1 MIAAVLA
8 SSSGSVRIW
17 VNPSPA
23 GDVDIEPSSPRAPS
37 RSSQPTG
44 DGAESWPWLGALFN
58 VIGIVLLVFLV
69 AVFVQLAVIPRNP
82 WVRSRLRRWSLRRTG
97 HFEALPELDDR
108 ELDLDMAAARL
119 ALSAGT
125 PRNAIVACWIQLEGD
140 ATEVGLPRLD
150 AETSVEYTERVVA
163 ASSIDPGPIGELAT
177 LYREA
182 RFSGHQLE
190 DDHRTRALAALGQV
204 ERSLDGVIGAQR

>member
-1 MIAAVLA
+1 MMAAVLA

-23 GDVDIEPSSPRAPS
+23 GDIDIEPSSPGAPS

-44 DGAESWPWLGALFN
+44 DGADSWPWLGALFN

-69 AVFVQLAVIPRNP
+69 AVFVHLAVIPRNP
-82 WVRSRLRRWSLRRTG
+82 WVRSRLRRWSLRRPG
-97 HFEALPELDDR
+97 HFEALPEVDDR

-119 ALSAGT
+119 ALAAGT

-150 AETSVEYTERVVA
+150 AETSVEYTQRVVA
-163 ASSIDPGPIGELAT
+163 SSSIDPGPIGELAA

-182 RFSGHQLE
+182 RFSGHRLE
-190 DDHRTRALAALGQV
+190 DDHRTRAFAALGEV
-204 ERSLDGVIGAQR
+204 ERFLDSVIEAER